1 MSPGHMQQAYFY
13 VVCAGREE
21 AFSIGTTVEVPE
33 NVDANIPLDT
43 VTSVGLCGEPGVT
56 HMC

>member
-1 MSPGHMQQAYFY
+1 MQQAYFY

-21 AFSIGTTVEVPE
+21 AFSIGTTPGAPE
-33 NVDANIPLDT
+33 NVDANIPSDT
-43 VTSVGLCGEPGVT
+43 VASVGLCGEPGVI

>member
-1 MSPGHMQQAYFY
+1 MQQAYFY

-21 AFSIGTTVEVPE
+21 AFSIGTTAGAPE
-33 NVDANIPLDT
+33 NVDANIPSDT
-43 VTSVGLCGEPGVT
+43 VASVGLCGEPGVI